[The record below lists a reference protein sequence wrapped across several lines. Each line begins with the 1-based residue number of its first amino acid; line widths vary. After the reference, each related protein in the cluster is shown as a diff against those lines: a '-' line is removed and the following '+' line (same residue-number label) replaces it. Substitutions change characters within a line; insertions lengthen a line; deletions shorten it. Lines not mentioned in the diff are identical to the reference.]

1 MARKRLYEYSF
12 TPGTAGLGTV
22 KVPDRYNLADIL
34 AIYDT
39 TTNTNI
45 YNFAD
50 TTLGGTVSWAAGV
63 TATFPSAY
71 AGVTTITLDVNTAT
85 LSANDKLAIYVE
97 DRDLRTIPWDFGMD
111 AIGRERVSN
120 PQSLIDADFEY
131 GLQNTKW
138 EAVSTTN
145 NIPSFY

>member
-39 TTNTNI
+39 TTNTAI

-50 TTLGGTVSWAAGV
+50 ASLGGTVSWAAGT
-63 TATFPSAY
+63 TATFPAAY
-71 AGVTTITLDVNTAT
+71 AGVTTITLDTNTAA
-85 LSANDKLAIYVE
+85 LNAADKLAIYVE
-97 DRDLRTIPWDFGMD
+97 DRDLSVQPWAFGMD

-120 PQSLIDADFEY
+120 PESLIDADFE
-131 GLQNTKW
+131 L
-138 EAVSTTN
+138 SL
-145 NIPSFY
+145 IHI